1 MAFFKFFMAA
11 APAGLVPTPDHR
23 GKQLAVA
30 VKPAALLVHKPGL
43 FVGLAVNLVMVPAWA
58 LMVIKGD
65 KLHIP
70 NPPGQLRI
78 ICFHHN
84 KPQPLGGVT
93 SVGQQLPVIFLPVIR
108 ITGGNEVVNVFMKK
122 SGIPGSHQL
131 FRGGGNGL
139 TRKIGPATRVTF
151 VSAFATAERFRHSF
165 PPFARHSRYLIS
177 NPLFYY

>member
-11 APAGLVPTPDHR
+11 APAGLIPTPDHR

-30 VKPAALLVHKPGL
+30 INPVAVLVHKPGL
-43 FVGLAVNLVMVPAWA
+43 FVDLVVDLACA
-58 LMVIKGD
+58 LLVIKGG

-70 NPPGQLRI
+70 NPLGQLRI

-84 KPQPLGGVT
+84 KSQPLGGVT
-93 SVGQQLPVIFLPVIR
+93 GVGQQLPIIFLPVIR